1 MTSNDAKGLE
11 TIQNEALRIALG
23 APKWTKVDNLRSE
36 AQVPPL
42 TQRINTAIANL
53 LIKTAIR
60 GHSDHLHTLLHNH
73 REQGNQGRWFKRA
86 VEALDSSGITW
97 GTLITAAAPT
107 EAQTAPPWET
117 TCITTIINTPRK
129 KKILCAMA
137 ELQQEGLHNISD
149 GQGAHTATYFTD
161 GSTDPVTG
169 RSGAEYVCKTDN
181 GRAAVSAITTTAS
194 ARTTDFSSST
204 QTELAAIVMALE
216 HASTYHCRNVLIATD
231 SMTAIAAINKQ
242 DGENITQT
250 RAIWKTAR
258 AIHNAGRSVTLTWI
272 PSHVGISGNEAD
284 ALVKPAASDA
294 TVATVIPRTL
304 NQLRGAVK
312 AHAER
317 QRQQEQHD
325 QGSESVR
332 WFRQVAAGC
341 PPPARHY
348 PSRLCEVVTCRI
360 RLGYPYPWQL
370 GFATSEEETRCRLC
384 GAPEG
389 HSLEHYLR
397 DCARPSHLRKQCPTS
412 SPTLP
417 ELAKHFTA
425 ILPQI
430 LREYPKF
437 CVIK

>member
-1 MTSNDAKGLE
+1 MYARPTM
-11 TIQNEALRIALG
+11 G
-23 APKWTKVDNLRSE
+23 ARQS
-36 AQVPPL
+36 PP
-42 TQRINTAIANL
+42 
-53 LIKTAIR
+53 
-60 GHSDHLHTLLHNH
+60 S
-73 REQGNQGRWFKRA
+73 
-86 VEALDSSGITW
+86 
-97 GTLITAAAPT
+97 
-107 EAQTAPPWET
+107 PP
-117 TCITTIINTPRK
+117 P
-129 KKILCAMA
+129 
-137 ELQQEGLHNISD
+137 
-149 GQGAHTATYFTD
+149 
-161 GSTDPVTG
+161 P
-169 RSGAEYVCKTDN
+169 
-181 GRAAVSAITTTAS
+181 

-216 HASTYHCRNVLIATD
+216 HAYTYHCRNVLIATD

-258 AIHNAGRSVTLTWI
+258 AIHNAGRSVTLAWI
-272 PSHVGISGNEAD
+272 PSHVGISGNEEAD
-284 ALVKPAASDA
+284 ALAKRAASDA

-332 WFRQVAAGC
+332 WFRQIAAGC
-341 PPPARHY
+341 PPPARHF

-397 DCARPSHLRKQCPTS
+397 DCARPSHLRKQCPTP
-412 SPTLP
+412 SPTLS
-417 ELAKHFTA
+417 ELAKHFIA
-425 ILPQI
+425 ILPQT

-437 CVIK
+437 CAIK